1 MSVAIINEGHLEA
14 PLLELLT
21 EQRKMALSV
30 REWEFRLA
38 GFGYGIKDRG
48 SRRIV
53 TRLTSGD
60 ELGTLP
66 GDLL

>member
-1 MSVAIINEGHLEA
+1 MSVIALNDTTLDA
-14 PLLELLT
+14 PLLEFLT
-21 EQRKMALSV
+21 EERKKALST

-66 GDLL
+66 AELS